1 VVAAI
6 GAVSPSAYWFL
17 TRGSGVVTLILL
29 TLTVALGVANVQ
41 RLQTRGVPRFVITA
55 VHRNASL
62 LAVVFLA
69 IHVVTSV
76 LDSYVTIRLV
86 DAVIPFGAAYRPFWL
101 GLGAISLDLTL
112 AVVVTSLLRQHIGY
126 RGWRAT
132 HWLAYAS
139 WPVALLHSLG
149 TGSDVGTT
157 WMRVVTGVCV
167 AIVAAAVLSRLSQAD
182 PNRRRSTGDGGR
194 VGGRA
199 GYQDR
204 RPVAPGA
211 NHPGE
216 PPLLDRQALAGHAA
230 AVPVGE
236 RV

>member
-1 VVAAI
+1 
-6 GAVSPSAYWFL
+6 
-17 TRGSGVVTLILL
+17 VVTLILL

-41 RLQTRGVPRFVITA
+41 RLQAPRVPRFVITA

-69 IHVVTSV
+69 IHIITV
-76 LDSYVTIRLV
+76 LLDTYVHTRLV
-86 DAVIPFGAAYRPFWL
+86 DAVVPFGAAYRPFWL
-101 GLGAISLDLTL
+101 GLGAISLDLTV
-112 AVVVTSLLRQHIGY
+112 AVIITSLLRRHIGY

-149 TGSDVGTT
+149 TGTDAGTT
-157 WMRVVTGVCV
+157 WMRVVTGICV
-167 AIVAAAVLSRLSQAD
+167 AVVAAAVLSRLSQGD
-182 PNRRRSTGDGGR
+182 LDRRRGTRD
-194 VGGRA
+194 VGPVRSRA
-199 GYQDR
+199 RDQDR
-204 RPVAPGA
+204 RAMAPGA
-211 NHPGE
+211 NLAGE

-230 AVPVGE
+230 AVPVAE

>member
-1 VVAAI
+1 MATIAA
-6 GAVSPSAYWFL
+6 ATPSAYWFL

-29 TLTVALGVANVQ
+29 TLTVALGVANVH

-69 IHVVTSV
+69 VHVLTSV
-76 LDSYVTIRLV
+76 LDGYVSIRLV
-86 DAVIPFGAAYRPFWL
+86 DAVLPFGAAYRPFWV
-101 GLGAISLDLTL
+101 GLGAISLDLTVAL
-112 AVVVTSLLRQHIGY
+112 IVTSLLRRHIGY

-167 AIVAAAVLSRLSQAD
+167 AVVAAAVLSRLSERD
-182 PNRRRSTGDGGR
+182 VERRGGAREGGR

-199 GYQDR
+199 RYQDR
-204 RPVAPGA
+204 RPVTPGA
-211 NHPGE
+211 NHAGE
-216 PPLLDRQALAGHAA
+216 RPVLDRQALAGHAA